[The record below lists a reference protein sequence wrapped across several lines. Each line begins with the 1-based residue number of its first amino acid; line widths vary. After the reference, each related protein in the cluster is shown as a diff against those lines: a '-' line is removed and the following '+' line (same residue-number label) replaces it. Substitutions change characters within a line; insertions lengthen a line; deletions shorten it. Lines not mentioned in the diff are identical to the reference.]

1 MERTDFLDAG
11 AHLGKQKVI
20 SMIFGLGM
28 VKFSSLD
35 LNIWC
40 ILKMSLWIKLIFFM
54 LTVLP

>member
-35 LNIWC
+35 LNICC
-40 ILKMSLWIKLIFFM
+40 ILKMSL
-54 LTVLP
+54 